1 MLMSFTHYAIVH
13 IYGVSILSRFYLK
26 KKREREREREKVLSF
41 PGRKQTVRNNE
52 VSIFIIEAGVRKSG
66 V

>member
-26 KKREREREREKVLSF
+26 KKKKKRERERERERESAFFSREKANC
-41 PGRKQTVRNNE
+41 P
-52 VSIFIIEAGVRKSG
+52 
-66 V
+66 

>member
-1 MLMSFTHYAIVH
+1 MSFTHYAIVH
-13 IYGVSILSRFYLK
+13 IHGVFILSRFYLK
-26 KKREREREREKVLSF
+26 KKKKRER
-41 PGRKQTVRNNE
+41 GRKQTVRNNE

>member
-1 MLMSFTHYAIVH
+1 MSFTHYAIIH
-13 IYGVSILSRFYLK
+13 IYSVSILSRFFQKKK
-26 KKREREREREKVLSF
+26 KKRERERERKWFLS

>member
-26 KKREREREREKVLSF
+26 KKKKTEKVLSF
-41 PGRKQTVRNNE
+41 LREKANFP
-52 VSIFIIEAGVRKSG
+52 
-66 V
+66 